1 MKQFNGIGTK
11 QTRSGLLLAAMGLL
25 ALSLTGPASAAE
37 RSLAGIKIFSTSRPV
52 LAKYGSPTQVIVG
65 RPSLTPTNGSG
76 VGAQSGQSGAPSMAP
91 GALPGFGAAPSELG
105 GGAPGFGGGPP
116 STGGGFPGA
125 GGGFPGAGGGFP
137 GGPGGYGGSGGL
149 GQNGA
154 AGAQVDPRAGEV
166 TWIYDRP
173 GGSDLEF
180 TFSSDGRVVQ
190 IRATGYQ
197 GPVKTTKGVAL
208 GAKYG
213 AVIGKYG
220 FPEMQEQ
227 NGGVLTARYTER
239 SHAAFQFFNQRVVA
253 IIVAAVE

>member
-1 MKQFNGIGTK
+1 MK
-11 QTRSGLLLAAMGLL
+11 LLTLMGQKRMRAAALPLALGALALAA
-25 ALSLTGPASAAE
+25 ALPASAAE
-37 RSLAGIKIFSTSRPV
+37 RSLAGIKIFSTSRPI

-65 RPSLTPTNGSG
+65 RPSLTPTG
-76 VGAQSGQSGAPSMAP
+76 GAAAGGGQSGSSGMPSIAP
-91 GALPGFGAAPSELG
+91 GALPGFGAAPSEISG
-105 GGAPGFGGGPP
+105 GGFGGAG
-116 STGGGFPGA
+116 GA
-125 GGGFPGAGGGFP
+125 GGFGGQSSQGQ
-137 GGPGGYGGSGGL
+137 GGQGGYGQG
-149 GQNGA
+149 GA
-154 AGAQVDPRAGEV
+154 AGAAADPTNGES

-197 GPVKTTKGVAL
+197 GPVKTTRGVGL

-213 AVIGKYG
+213 TVVGKYG
-220 FPEMQEQ
+220 FPEAQEQ
-227 NGGVLTARYTER
+227 DGSVLTARYTER

>member
-1 MKQFNGIGTK
+1 MKQSNMGTK
-11 QTRSGLLLAAMGLL
+11 PANVGTKLGRSAALAAAVGAL
-25 ALSLTGPASAAE
+25 ALAPLTGASAAE
-37 RSLAGIKIFSTSRPV
+37 RSLAGIKIFSTTRPV

-65 RPSLTPTNGSG
+65 RPSLAPTG
-76 VGAQSGQSGAPSMAP
+76 GAAAGGGQSSQSGSSSIAP
-91 GALPGFGAAPSELG
+91 GALPGFGAAPSEIG
-105 GGAPGFGGGPP
+105 
-116 STGGGFPGA
+116 
-125 GGGFPGAGGGFP
+125 
-137 GGPGGYGGSGGL
+137 GGPGGGYGSPGGGYGSSGSSQGYGSSQGSQ

-154 AGAQVDPRAGEV
+154 ASLQADPSSGEV

-197 GPVKTTKGVAL
+197 GPVKTAKGIGL

-213 AVIGKYG
+213 AVIAKYNY
-220 FPEMQEQ
+220 PETQEQ
-227 NGGVLTARYTER
+227 VGNVLTARYTER

>member
-1 MKQFNGIGTK
+1 MKHFHGTETKRNGTRTNLNGTGTK
-11 QTRSGLLLAAMGLL
+11 QGYPGALLLMAGAL
-25 ALSLTGPASAAE
+25 ALSLAVPASAAE
-37 RSLAGIKIFSTSRPV
+37 RSLAGIKIFSTTRPV

-65 RPSLTPTNGSG
+65 RPSLTPTNGAAAG
-76 VGAQSGQSGAPSMAP
+76 LQGGLGGAPSLAP
-91 GALPGFGAAPSELG
+91 GALPGFGAAPPELG
-105 GGAPGFGGGPP
+105 GGGPGFGGG
-116 STGGGFPGA
+116 GLPGM
-125 GGGFPGAGGGFP
+125 P
-137 GGPGGYGGSGGL
+137 GGPGGL

-154 AGAQVDPRAGEV
+154 GGAQIDPNAGES

-197 GPVKTTKGVAL
+197 GPVRTAKGVGL

-213 AVIGKYG
+213 AVMGKYG
-220 FPEMQEQ
+220 YPEAQEQ
-227 NGGVLTARYTER
+227 TGSVLTARYTER
-239 SHAAFQFFNQRVVA
+239 AHAAFQFYNQRVVG